1 MIVPGITAH
10 LQSVCGV
17 LTATETLLQKVELQL
32 WGLAI
37 EHVYRLDAGLQHS
50 CRPKEHALQV
60 TCDFS
65 GFVSQ
70 QLVSDAPHGYEEL
83 VYVHASINCD
93 LASEV
98 VVKLLGLDA
107 VWSMVA

>member
-1 MIVPGITAH
+1 MYVPGIPAH
-10 LQSVCGV
+10 LQGVCGV
-17 LTATETLLQKVELQL
+17 LTATVSLLQKVELQL

-37 EHVYRLDAGLQHS
+37 EDVYRLDARLQHP
-50 CRPKEHALQV
+50 CCPKEHSLQM
-60 TCDFS
+60 TRDFA
-65 GFVSQ
+65 GFVGQ
-70 QLVSDAPHGYEEL
+70 ELVSDAPHGYEEL